1 MEGRELNWV
10 EMRRYARSKGVN
22 PGKLRKTELIRAI
35 QAAEGNPQCFATARK
50 EHCPETSCLW
60 ERDCKK
66 EPAAP
71 PAGTGPA

>member
-22 PGKLRKTELIRAI
+22 PGKMRKIELIRAI
-35 QAAEGNPQCFATARK
+35 QAAEGNPQCFATERK
-50 EHCPETSCLW
+50 GHCPETACLW

-66 EPAAP
+66 EPAGTE
-71 PAGTGPA
+71 PA

>member
-35 QAAEGNPQCFATARK
+35 QAAEGNPQCFASERRV
-50 EHCPETSCLW
+50 HCPETSCLW

-66 EPAAP
+66 GPAAP

>member
-22 PGKLRKTELIRAI
+22 PGKMRKTELVRAI
-35 QAAEGNPQCFATARK
+35 QAAEGNPQCFASERK
-50 EHCPETSCLW
+50 DHCPETDCLW

-66 EPAAP
+66 PPAAAPRETP
-71 PAGTGPA
+71 PA